1 MAPRD
6 GWCGD
11 GPAARHSLVM
21 MSSAVRLDMPRGT
34 IMSGDD
40 HAETL
45 APVVASTV
53 STRRVSSS
61 AVVVTATPC
70 ESGVTTKC
78 TTVDPGTIDEI
89 WTCE

>member
-1 MAPRD
+1 
-6 GWCGD
+6 
-11 GPAARHSLVM
+11 M